1 MCLLRVHSNPC
12 KAKWDRCRAVNVFF
26 NMVLWPLAAFIVGIS
41 LMIVGGTTDV
51 DGYWA
56 SCGAADDNGEWRWR
70 VEVLR
75 T

>member
-1 MCLLRVHSNPC
+1 M
-12 KAKWDRCRAVNVFF
+12 NVFF